1 MKMPR
6 PTEDDRARFSALVPE
21 DAGVEVKPLFGNLG
35 AFVNG
40 NMFMGLFGSDVG
52 LKLAEAEQ
60 HELLAV
66 PGTGPFGPAERPMG
80 GYVTIPAGWSP
91 EDARPWVDRALAH
104 IAALPPKPA
113 SGRSRTS
120 KGG

>member
-6 PTEDDRARFSALVPE
+6 PTEDDRARFGALVP
-21 DAGVEVKPLFGNLG
+21 DAAGVETKPMFGNLG

-52 LKLAEAEQ
+52 LKLPEAEQ
-60 HELLAV
+60 QELLAV

-91 EDARPWVDRALAH
+91 DDARPWVDRALAH
-104 IAALPPKPA
+104 VAAQPPKGA
-113 SGRSRTS
+113 KERHRTS
-120 KGG
+120 PAG